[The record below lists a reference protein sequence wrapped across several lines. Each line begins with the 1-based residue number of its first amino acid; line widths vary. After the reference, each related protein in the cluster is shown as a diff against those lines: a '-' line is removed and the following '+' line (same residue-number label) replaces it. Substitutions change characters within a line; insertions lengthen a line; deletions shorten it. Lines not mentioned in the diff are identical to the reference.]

1 MTATDVE
8 KLEKKELLLVA
19 KRLDADLILEGKAKA
34 KIKATLLQ
42 ALAEKNTPKGTM
54 RATWTVTWVKEI
66 GIGRETRTERV
77 WERKMKEEQK
87 DEEKKLKGGDSLR

>member
-1 MTATDVE
+1 MRSETDIDSNSKTAEFKPQDFLSGNVTATDVE

-54 RATWTVTWVKEI
+54 RAT
-66 GIGRETRTERV
+66 
-77 WERKMKEEQK
+77 
-87 DEEKKLKGGDSLR
+87 